1 VIGRGRWRAALA
13 VVAVVIGAG
22 AVLRAHPTATS
33 YVTIAVPGDGQA
45 HVTIVADAR
54 GLLLKLDGDAARAAG
69 RVTLIVDTSPVTL
82 RVDRVDPVANR
93 PEAIAI
99 RMTGTL
105 PAVFSSVAWQSTLF
119 GGAYPV
125 SIAASVPDERS
136 PDDYEWLEGAER
148 SRDHPYPFSAGGFDG
163 GGFWRLT
170 RIGFAHI
177 VPDGLDHVLFVLGL
191 FLLAASIRD
200 LLLQITAFTLAHSIT
215 LALAYSGVVSAPA
228 ALVEPLIALSIAW
241 IAFENLFATGLSRG
255 RLVVVAAFGLL
266 HGLGFATALSG
277 LGLSGRS
284 FVATLAG
291 FNLGVELGQIAVVIV
306 AACVL
311 APWRVDEPARRR
323 WIVRPASLAIAVTGL
338 FWAGQ
343 RLLA

>member
-1 VIGRGRWRAALA
+1 MAAIA
-13 VVAVVIGAG
+13 VVALVIAAG
-22 AVLRAHPTATS
+22 TVLRAHATATS

-54 GLLLKLDGDAARAAG
+54 GLLLKLDGDAARVAG
-69 RVTLIVDTSPVTL
+69 RVTLLVDNDPVTL
-82 RVDRVDPVANR
+82 RLDRVDPVANR

-99 RMTGTL
+99 RMIGTL
-105 PAVFSSVAWQSTLF
+105 PAVFSAVAWQSTLF

-125 SIAASVPDERS
+125 SIAASAADENS
-136 PDDYEWLEGAER
+136 PDDYEWLEGPER
-148 SRDHPYPFSAGGFDG
+148 SRDHSYPFSDG
-163 GGFWRLT
+163 GSPGVDFWRLV

-177 VPDGLDHVLFVLGL
+177 FPHGLDHVLFVLGL
-191 FLLAASIRD
+191 FLLAATIRD
-200 LLLQITAFTLAHSIT
+200 LLIQITAFTLAHSIT
-215 LALAYSGVVSAPA
+215 LALAYSNIVSAPPG
-228 ALVEPLIALSIAW
+228 LVEPLIALSIAW

-266 HGLGFATALSG
+266 HGLGFASALSG

-284 FVATLAG
+284 FAATLAG

-306 AACVL
+306 AAGLVT
-311 APWRVDEPARRR
+311 PWRFEEPTRQR
-323 WIVRPASLAIAVTGL
+323 WIVRPASLGIALTGL